1 MRTVVV
7 CEVEDVLFAG
17 RFWMPFIRRQVEARR
32 LRGWLWRHKWSW
44 LASFRSP
51 TARVLFCRRL
61 WDDTVAGL
69 PYGYLTR
76 SLLYYTGHSLRWCE
90 PTLYRSLEAR
100 IKAGDTVYIVST
112 SVSEWAD
119 RLFSTFRPKVLA
131 DAMEHEQGQSLPS
144 FSDPLCMGE
153 EALRRFREAE
163 PERADYR
170 LVVYATAR
178 NRPLL
183 DEADE
188 AHRYKRRLWCRRRE
202 YPW

>member
-32 LRGWLWRHKWSW
+32 LCGWLWRHKWSW

-144 FSDPLCMGE
+144 FSGPLCMGE

-188 AHRYKRRLWCRRRE
+188 AHCYKRRLWCRRRE

>member
-17 RFWMPFIRRQVEARR
+17 RFWMPFICRQVEARR

-61 WDDTVAGL
+61 WDDAVAGL

-144 FSDPLCMGE
+144 FSGPLCMGE

>member
-69 PYGYLTR
+69 PYGYLTP
-76 SLLYYTGHSLRWCE
+76 SLLYYTGHSFRWCE
-90 PTLYRSLEAR
+90 PTLCRSLEGR
-100 IKAGDTVYIVST
+100 VKAGDTVYIVST

-144 FSDPLCMGE
+144 FSGSLCMGE

>member
-112 SVSEWAD
+112 SVSEWTD

-144 FSDPLCMGE
+144 FSGSLCMGE

>member
-7 CEVEDVLFAG
+7 CEVEEVLFAG

-144 FSDPLCMGE
+144 FSGPLCMGE

-170 LVVYATAR
+170 LVVSATAR

>member
-1 MRTVVV
+1 MRTIVV

-32 LRGWLWRHKWSW
+32 LRGCLWRHKWSW

-144 FSDPLCMGE
+144 FSGPLCMGE

-188 AHRYKRRLWCRRRE
+188 AHCYKRRLWCRRRE

>member
-144 FSDPLCMGE
+144 FSGSLCMGE

-188 AHRYKRRLWCRRRE
+188 AHCYKRRLWCRRRE